1 MLAAPLS
8 IVNGIP
14 VGNHCANGDQLRSQ
28 GYRPDPPKFE
38 PRFKKKGRSK
48 SGHVEKRKRKIKDTA
63 LREKIRDD
71 LIKKR
76 DALAESTENISSL
89 QQQPEV
95 VKAASP
101 ASKPG
106 SDSKPPSKKSVLDR
120 FKTKKNQR

>member
-1 MLAAPLS
+1 
-8 IVNGIP
+8 
-14 VGNHCANGDQLRSQ
+14 
-28 GYRPDPPKFE
+28 
-38 PRFKKKGRSK
+38 
-48 SGHVEKRKRKIKDTA
+48 VEKRKRKIKDTA